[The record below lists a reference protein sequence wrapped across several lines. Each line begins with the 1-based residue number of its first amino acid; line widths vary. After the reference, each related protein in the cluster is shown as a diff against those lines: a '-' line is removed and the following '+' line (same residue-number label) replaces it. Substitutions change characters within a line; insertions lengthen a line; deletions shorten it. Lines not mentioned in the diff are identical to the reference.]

1 MGSDYLTSPLIFILT
16 TLFDLYILLVILR
29 FMLQWLR
36 ADFYNP
42 VSQFI
47 VRATTPPLRPLRRI
61 IPSVGSQDS
70 SSIVLAVL
78 LTYIK
83 YMLLKMLSVPAIQ
96 IGGAV
101 APIASTST
109 PGLLIFCLADL
120 ISLTLTIFLVA
131 IIIQVVISW
140 VNPGQYNPVVG
151 LIHQITAPVMRPVQR
166 FIPSMGGI
174 DLSPLIASMILI
186 VAKMLIIPPLI
197 HLARF

>member
-1 MGSDYLTSPLIFILT
+1 MGTDYFTSPLIFILT
-16 TLFDLYILLVILR
+16 TLFDLYILLIILR

-47 VRATTPPLRPLRRI
+47 VRATTPPLRPLRRVV
-61 IPSVGSQDS
+61 PSVMGQDS
-70 SSIVLAVL
+70 SSVLLALL
-78 LTYIK
+78 LTYAK
-83 YMLLKMLSVPAIQ
+83 FLLLRLLDVPAIQ

-101 APIASTST
+101 APIASASYAS
-109 PGLLIFCLADL
+109 LFVFCIADL

-131 IIIQVVISW
+131 IIVQVILSW
-140 VNPGQYNPVVG
+140 VNPGKYNPVVG
-151 LIHQITAPVMRPVQR
+151 LVNQVSAPVLRPVLR
-166 FIPSMGGI
+166 ILPAMGGL
-174 DLSPLIASMILI
+174 DLSPLFASMALI

>member
-1 MGSDYLTSPLIFILT
+1 MGTEYFTSPLIFILT

-47 VRATTPPLRPLRRI
+47 VRATTPPLRPLRRF
-61 IPSVGSQDS
+61 IPSVGGQDS

-83 YMLLKMLSVPAIQ
+83 YMLLKTLNVPAIT

-101 APIASTST
+101 APIASTPT
-109 PGLLIFCLADL
+109 LGLLIFCVADL
-120 ISLTLTIFLVA
+120 VSLTITIFLVA
-131 IIIQVVISW
+131 IIVQVVLSW
-140 VNPGQYNPVVG
+140 VNPGHYNPVVG
-151 LIHQITAPVMRPVQR
+151 LVHQISAPIMKPIQR
-166 FIPSMGGI
+166 IIPAMGGL
-174 DLSPLIASMILI
+174 DLSPLFAGMILI
-186 VAKMLIIPPLI
+186 VAKMLLIPPLVY
-197 HLARF
+197 LATL

>member
-1 MGSDYLTSPLIFILT
+1 MGTEYFTSPLIFILT

-47 VRATTPPLRPLRRI
+47 VRATTPPLRPLRRVI
-61 IPSVGSQDS
+61 QSVGGQDS
-70 SSIVLAVL
+70 LSILLAIL

-83 YMLLKMLSVPAIQ
+83 YMILKLLNVPAIQ
-96 IGGAV
+96 IGGAL
-101 APIASTST
+101 APIVNT
-109 PGLLIFCLADL
+109 PTLGLIIFGVADL
-120 ISLTLTIFLVA
+120 ISLTINIFLVA
-131 IIIQVVISW
+131 IIVQVVISW
-140 VNPGQYNPVVG
+140 INPGQYNPVVG
-151 LIHQITAPVMRPVQR
+151 LIHQITAPIMRPIQR
-166 FIPSMGGI
+166 FIRPMGGL
-174 DLSPLIASMILI
+174 DLSPLFAGMVLI

>member
-1 MGSDYLTSPLIFILT
+1 MGTEYFTSPLIFILT

-47 VRATTPPLRPLRRI
+47 VRATTPPLRPLRRV
-61 IPSVGSQDS
+61 IPSVGGQDS
-70 SSIVLAVL
+70 SSIVLAIL

-83 YMLLKMLSVPAIQ
+83 YMILKLLNVPAIQ
-96 IGGAV
+96 IGGAL
-101 APIASTST
+101 APIVNT
-109 PGLLIFCLADL
+109 PTLGLIIFGVADL
-120 ISLTLTIFLVA
+120 ISLTINIFLVA
-131 IIIQVVISW
+131 IIVQVVISW
-140 VNPGQYNPVVG
+140 INPGQYNPVVG
-151 LIHQITAPVMRPVQR
+151 LIHQITAPIMRPIQR
-166 FIPSMGGI
+166 FIRPMGGL
-174 DLSPLIASMILI
+174 DLSPLFAGMVLI